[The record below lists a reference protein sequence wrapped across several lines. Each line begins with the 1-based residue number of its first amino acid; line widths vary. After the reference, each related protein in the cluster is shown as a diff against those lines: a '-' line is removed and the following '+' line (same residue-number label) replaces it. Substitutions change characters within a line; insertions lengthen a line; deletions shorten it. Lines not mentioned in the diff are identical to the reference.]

1 MGSSSFS
8 KRQKEQARQE
18 KQRMKAERRAQ
29 RKNEKGE
36 ARGGGPPIDF
46 SAMVRFEPESS
57 DEQPETQEPNP
68 GSEGH
73 QSVIGEE

>member
-1 MGSSSFS
+1 MGSSTFS

-36 ARGGGPPIDF
+36 TPGGGPPIDF
-46 SAMVRFEPESS
+46 SAMVRYEPESS
-57 DEQPETQEPNP
+57 TEEQETNEPNA
-68 GSEGH
+68 
-73 QSVIGEE
+73 